1 MENNPVPQPQT
12 PASTPPPSTTPDS
25 IPITPPITPVSPT
38 PQPIAA
44 TPLEAAVTPPQNSVW
59 ISKEEYERLRAIE
72 EGNASYFPKPVSSET
87 VAGSETPVLD
97 YKRVNKFKDFW
108 IYAGGTAAVLVFLGL
123 TSDLGSFF
131 GFPLM
136 IALLIFGSMAV
147 VSLYRA
153 ATGKGA
159 QTVSSFQLY
168 APPKYNSAGKTVLTV
183 LGIILLLPF
192 LAIAGLIALVS
203 ILVAGSGGR
212 GS

>member
-1 MENNPVPQPQT
+1 
-12 PASTPPPSTTPDS
+12 
-25 IPITPPITPVSPT
+25 
-38 PQPIAA
+38 
-44 TPLEAAVTPPQNSVW
+44 
-59 ISKEEYERLRAIE
+59 
-72 EGNASYFPKPVSSET
+72 
-87 VAGSETPVLD
+87 
-97 YKRVNKFKDFW
+97 
-108 IYAGGTAAVLVFLGL
+108 
-123 TSDLGSFF
+123 
-131 GFPLM
+131 
-136 IALLIFGSMAV
+136 MAV